1 MMNILHGLKDQGHLE
16 VGGFLEGFSD
26 MEAMRP
32 PFLAPTK
39 PPSRAAQK
47 VVVVADPV
55 APARAAPSAAAK
67 PKFFMDRGAPTGKNA
82 LLSACSNLDC
92 AACSFTQVEPPIR
105 RSDCA
110 FVFDPMRGARVDKAD
125 LLNVLMKTR
134 LTLDVSLW
142 DRTIG
147 YCGGTA

>member
-67 PKFFMDRGAPTGKNA
+67 PKFFMDRGATTGKNA
-82 LLSACSNLDC
+82 LLSACSELDC
-92 AACSFTQVEPPIR
+92 SECITR
-105 RSDCA
+105 TDCA
-110 FVFDPMRGARVDKAD
+110 KVHTWEGVVPVVNKDCMTIAERDAQYTSATCPGIAECR
-125 LLNVLMKTR
+125 R
-134 LTLDVSLW
+134 LHS
-142 DRTIG
+142 G
-147 YCGGTA
+147 